1 MKAVKVKYRV
11 AKQKAINYMKKGQ
24 LNAYF
29 EALDEMRCFNK
40 RLVMSRSK

>member
-1 MKAVKVKYRV
+1 MKAIKIKYRA

-29 EALDEMRCFNK
+29 EALEEMRCFNK
-40 RLVMSRSK
+40 QLVILRAK